1 MTSAAPTNF
10 VSTREIKVAVQG
22 RETEVLD
29 GLDIDWR
36 RCTNSNHINCPYP
49 AHGGADDWRWDARK
63 AKAFCT
69 CNSGHADAILDV
81 CMKTE
86 GLDLEGAKIRAAE
99 IINRPDL
106 IKTKGGSGKSG
117 QRTDAVSLLNPPAG
131 AGDADLPKAYLAH
144 RLGIA
149 PADVLIPST
158 SCVGWK
164 AASYWE
170 APTKGTGKP
179 VEVGQFPCA
188 VFATVAADG
197 GMHAHRIF
205 VAPGGAGKADLG
217 TGANGKP
224 RDPKK
229 SAKTPVNGVSTAG
242 RSVMWGSAEKASHI
256 IVTEGIETGAAVAH
270 ALRREVEAGEVAVAA
285 AISASGMM
293 AWQPWPATRRV
304 TIAADRDEAR
314 KPSRPEPTK
323 AGERAAR
330 EFGMRRH
337 DENSAI
343 EVRIALPGALGTAT
357 DWLDVLRADGIDAV
371 RAGVEAAVR
380 FMPTAAE
387 LQDRAEKAG
396 REAELERVAAMYPL
410 PGLDRVSL
418 SYRHT
423 KAGKVWLHQAVKVGK
438 GDNAELV
445 DVPIASPFGV
455 VARLKIVDAKESYG
469 LRLVVQDMGGR
480 PRTIDLDRGSHLGPQ
495 GGVEARKMFL
505 TNGVRFQENGDMVAV
520 SALKA
525 ADPDREII
533 IVKAPGWHTTG
544 DAEVP
549 FFVAPD
555 GSVMGLP
562 EGSEIELSATAKLAP
577 AVARKGTLQG
587 WKAATAAALAVRDC
601 PHWAVGVF
609 AGFAGTLISL
619 VEDNS
624 CGVNFSGLS
633 SSGKTTAQKLAVSPW
648 SRPIIGKGSLMQS
661 ARATANGV
669 EAMAAKGNGT
679 VLSLDELAH
688 VSGKELTKIVYLVAG
703 GAGKGRMN
711 ADAELRASYEWKTF
725 GILSAETSLEEK
737 IRSDGGEW
745 TAGQAVRI
753 PDIDV
758 TGLNRR
764 VSVDVISKIDEVRN
778 HYGHAGH
785 AFVEGI
791 ISNRLHL
798 KPDLLRK
805 KIGDLAL
812 QIAASGGEKEGADS
826 ALKRAAYPFA
836 VLMTA
841 GQLAKDFGLIPAE
854 TNVTGTIAWAWGRFK
869 KSSDAVA
876 LDPEAQVIANLQR
889 WIAERWGSSIHN
901 LVSID
906 YDKGSSKDAVGWF
919 DDDTIYLSDMR
930 LVEAAGVSLKETEIA
945 RALNA
950 RGLLTKR
957 KDAEHLSVSFVP
969 RAGRMK
975 AYALSREQFGRG
987 SDAQSP
993 LRAVAGGL
1001 V

>member
-1 MTSAAPTNF
+1 M
-10 VSTREIKVAVQG
+10 
-22 RETEVLD
+22 
-29 GLDIDWR
+29 
-36 RCTNSNHINCPYP
+36 
-49 AHGGADDWRWDARK
+49 
-63 AKAFCT
+63 
-69 CNSGHADAILDV
+69 
-81 CMKTE
+81 
-86 GLDLEGAKIRAAE
+86 
-99 IINRPDL
+99 
-106 IKTKGGSGKSG
+106 
-117 QRTDAVSLLNPPAG
+117 
-131 AGDADLPKAYLAH
+131 
-144 RLGIA
+144 
-149 PADVLIPST
+149 
-158 SCVGWK
+158 
-164 AASYWE
+164 
-170 APTKGTGKP
+170 
-179 VEVGQFPCA
+179 
-188 VFATVAADG
+188 
-197 GMHAHRIF
+197 
-205 VAPGGAGKADLG
+205 
-217 TGANGKP
+217 
-224 RDPKK
+224 
-229 SAKTPVNGVSTAG
+229 
-242 RSVMWGSAEKASHI
+242 
-256 IVTEGIETGAAVAH
+256 
-270 ALRREVEAGEVAVAA
+270 
-285 AISASGMM
+285 
-293 AWQPWPATRRV
+293 
-304 TIAADRDEAR
+304 
-314 KPSRPEPTK
+314 
-323 AGERAAR
+323 
-330 EFGMRRH
+330 
-337 DENSAI
+337 
-343 EVRIALPGALGTAT
+343 
-357 DWLDVLRADGIDAV
+357 
-371 RAGVEAAVR
+371 
-380 FMPTAAE
+380 
-387 LQDRAEKAG
+387 
-396 REAELERVAAMYPL
+396 
-410 PGLDRVSL
+410 SL
-418 SYRHT
+418 SYQHT
-423 KAGKVWLHQAVKVGK
+423 KAGKVWLHQTIKVGK

-455 VARLKIVDAKESYG
+455 VARLRIVDAKESYG

-505 TNGVRFQENGDMVAV
+505 TNGVRFQESGDMVAV

-525 ADPDREII
+525 VDPTREI
-533 IVKAPGWHTTG
+533 VVMKAPGWHTVG

-562 EGSEIELSATAKLAP
+562 EGSEIELSAGAKLMRP
-577 AVARKGTLQG
+577 IARKGTLEG
-587 WKAATAAALAVRDC
+587 WKAAVAAALTVRDC

-619 VEDNS
+619 VEDDS

-679 VLSLDELAH
+679 VLCLDELAH
-688 VSGKELTKIVYLVAG
+688 VSGKELTKVVYLVAG
-703 GAGKGRMN
+703 GTGKGRMN

-758 TGLNRR
+758 TGMNRR
-764 VSVDVISKIDEVRN
+764 VSVDVMSKIDDIRN
-778 HYGHAGH
+778 HYGHAGP
-785 AFVEGI
+785 AFVEAIVAHG
-791 ISNRLHL
+791 LHL

-812 QIAASGGEKEGADS
+812 QIAASGGEREATDS

-841 GQLAKDFGLIPAE
+841 GQLAKDFDLIPAE
-854 TNVTGTIAWAWGRFK
+854 TNVTNVIAWAWGRFK

-876 LDPEAQVIANLQR
+876 LDPEAQVVANLQR
-889 WIAERWGSSIHN
+889 WIAERWGSSIHS
-901 LVSID
+901 LVSTD
-906 YDKGSSKDAVGWF
+906 YDKTSLKDAVGWF
-919 DDDTIYLSDMR
+919 DDETVYLSDKR

-957 KDAEHLSVSFVP
+957 KDAEHLCISFVP

-993 LRAVAGGL
+993 LRAVAGGFA
-1001 V
+1001 